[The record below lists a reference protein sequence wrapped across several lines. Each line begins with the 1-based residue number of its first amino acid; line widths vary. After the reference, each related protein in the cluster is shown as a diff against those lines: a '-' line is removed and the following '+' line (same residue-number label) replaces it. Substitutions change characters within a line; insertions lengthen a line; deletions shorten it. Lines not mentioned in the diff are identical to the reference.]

1 MYNCNTDSLG
11 LILGVEVFFSG
22 GHCSGALCNNNFHHL
37 GRPQM
42 CAGAWYVFG
51 TWKPHSETLWQVK
64 RFKWGF
70 SQVLMNT
77 TIFDFE
83 FPSTGICFWFW
94 TWFSCRPMTMKQGL
108 SQPITASRHHCG
120 RGGAVNYTQINQ
132 HNKRR
137 EIWIRTFTSSSGLQ
151 EILIWS
157 GCLRNSK
164 TQDLCY
170 ESKYFFC
177 IPETP
182 RLPEIQTCLSK
193 VTLYCRV
200 SISPD
205 WCPGSSL

>member
-1 MYNCNTDSLG
+1 MTHSPSTSDIKSFTSARFKLPANVSFYKGMTEFQEGEVSVICRKII
-11 LILGVEVFFSG
+11 LIHGQGPGFCYL
-22 GHCSGALCNNNFHHL
+22 
-37 GRPQM
+37 
-42 CAGAWYVFG
+42 
-51 TWKPHSETLWQVK
+51 QVK

-77 TIFDFE
+77 TIFEFE

-108 SQPITASRHHCG
+108 SQPITASLHHCG

-164 TQDLCY
+164 TQDLGH
-170 ESKYFFC
+170 ESK
-177 IPETP
+177 
-182 RLPEIQTCLSK
+182 
-193 VTLYCRV
+193 
-200 SISPD
+200 
-205 WCPGSSL
+205 

>member
-1 MYNCNTDSLG
+1 MCNVNTEHQNCTIAWILQSNSSLYKG
-11 LILGVEVFFSG
+11 MTEFQEGEVSVICRKIILIHGQGPGFCYL
-22 GHCSGALCNNNFHHL
+22 
-37 GRPQM
+37 
-42 CAGAWYVFG
+42 
-51 TWKPHSETLWQVK
+51 QVK

-77 TIFDFE
+77 TIFEFE

-108 SQPITASRHHCG
+108 SQPITASLHHCG

-164 TQDLCY
+164 TQDLGH
-170 ESKYFFC
+170 ESK
-177 IPETP
+177 
-182 RLPEIQTCLSK
+182 
-193 VTLYCRV
+193 
-200 SISPD
+200 
-205 WCPGSSL
+205 

>member
-1 MYNCNTDSLG
+1 MVWVNFYVSIDIDSNVSFYKG
-11 LILGVEVFFSG
+11 MTEFQEGEVSVICRKIILIHGQGPGFCYL
-22 GHCSGALCNNNFHHL
+22 
-37 GRPQM
+37 
-42 CAGAWYVFG
+42 
-51 TWKPHSETLWQVK
+51 QVK

-77 TIFDFE
+77 TIFEFE

-108 SQPITASRHHCG
+108 SQPITASLHHCG

-164 TQDLCY
+164 TQDLGH

-177 IPETP
+177 ISRTP
-182 RLPEIQTCLSK
+182 RLPKIPSCLSK
-193 VTLYCRV
+193 MTH
-200 SISPD
+200 
-205 WCPGSSL
+205 

>member
-1 MYNCNTDSLG
+1 MTFRSIFLFSRRHVSPVSNIGEEEGGERVYCPPSSHTTIWLMVNVSFYKGMTEFQEGEVSVICRKII
-11 LILGVEVFFSG
+11 LIHGQSPGFCYL
-22 GHCSGALCNNNFHHL
+22 
-37 GRPQM
+37 
-42 CAGAWYVFG
+42 
-51 TWKPHSETLWQVK
+51 QVK

-77 TIFDFE
+77 TIFEFE
-83 FPSTGICFWFW
+83 FPSNGICFWFW

-108 SQPITASRHHCG
+108 SQPITASLHHCG

-164 TQDLCY
+164 TQDLGH
-170 ESKYFFC
+170 ES
-177 IPETP
+177 E
-182 RLPEIQTCLSK
+182 
-193 VTLYCRV
+193 
-200 SISPD
+200 
-205 WCPGSSL
+205 